1 MFRGL
6 YDWTMKQA
14 AGRHAQPALAAV
26 SFAESSFFPI
36 PPDVM
41 LIPMVLARPE
51 RAWWIAT
58 VCTISSVL
66 GGILGYAIGYFLFD
80 TVGQAVLDF
89 YGYRSAFED
98 FAANYN
104 EWGAWIVFLAGV
116 TPFPYKVITIAS
128 GVTALNPW
136 VFMVAS
142 LIARSLRFF
151 GVAALL
157 WKYGPP
163 IREFID
169 KRLNVL
175 GYSFLA
181 LLVGGFVVVRFVL

>member
-1 MFRGL
+1 
-6 YDWTMKQA
+6 
-14 AGRHAQPALAAV
+14 
-26 SFAESSFFPI
+26 
-36 PPDVM
+36 
-41 LIPMVLARPE
+41 
-51 RAWWIAT
+51 
-58 VCTISSVL
+58 
-66 GGILGYAIGYFLFD
+66 
-80 TVGQAVLDF
+80 
-89 YGYRSAFED
+89 
-98 FAANYN
+98 
-104 EWGAWIVFLAGV
+104 

-136 VFMVAS
+136 IFMVAS

-175 GYSFLA
+175 GYSFLG
-181 LLVGGFVVVRFVL
+181 LLVGGFVVVRFIL

>member
-136 VFMVAS
+136 IFMVAS

>member
-80 TVGQAVLDF
+80 TLGQAVLDF
-89 YGYRSAFED
+89 YGYRSAFKD

-136 VFMVAS
+136 IFMVAS

-175 GYSFLA
+175 GYSFLG
-181 LLVGGFVVVRFVL
+181 LLVGGFVVVRFIL

>member
-136 VFMVAS
+136 IFMVAS

-175 GYSFLA
+175 GYSFLG
-181 LLVGGFVVVRFVL
+181 LLVGGFVVVRFIL

>member
-58 VCTISSVL
+58 VCTISSVV

-136 VFMVAS
+136 IFMVAS

>member
-80 TVGQAVLDF
+80 TLGQAVLDF
-89 YGYRSAFED
+89 YGYSSAFED

-136 VFMVAS
+136 IFMVAS